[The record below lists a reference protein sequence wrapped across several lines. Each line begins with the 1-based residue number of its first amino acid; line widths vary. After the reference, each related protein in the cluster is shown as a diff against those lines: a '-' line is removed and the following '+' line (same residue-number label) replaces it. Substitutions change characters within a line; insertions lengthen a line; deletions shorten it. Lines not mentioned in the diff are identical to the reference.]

1 MVSAE
6 VSTGRPESFWPIL
19 AHRRQGT
26 EDFMSKLLATNEN
39 TIDRAL
45 RVVLGLGL
53 LAIAVIGPKT
63 PLGYLGVVPL
73 ATGLLGSCPL
83 YSLLGISTRRSRS

>member
-1 MVSAE
+1 M
-6 VSTGRPESFWPIL
+6 
-19 AHRRQGT
+19 
-26 EDFMSKLLATNEN
+26 EDFMSKLLATNEH

-53 LAIAVIGPKT
+53 LAIAVVGPKT

>member
-1 MVSAE
+1 
-6 VSTGRPESFWPIL
+6 
-19 AHRRQGT
+19 
-26 EDFMSKLLATNEN
+26 MSKLLATNES

-45 RVVLGLGL
+45 RVALGLGL
-53 LAIAVIGPKT
+53 LTIAVVGPKT

-83 YSLLGISTRRSRS
+83 YALLGISTRRNR

>member
-1 MVSAE
+1 ME
-6 VSTGRPESFWPIL
+6 ER
-19 AHRRQGT
+19 
-26 EDFMSKLLATNEN
+26 MSKLLATNEH

-45 RVVLGLGL
+45 RVVLGVGL
-53 LAIAVIGPKT
+53 LAVALVGPKT

-83 YSLLGISTRRSRS
+83 YSLLEISTRRSR

>member
-1 MVSAE
+1 
-6 VSTGRPESFWPIL
+6 
-19 AHRRQGT
+19 
-26 EDFMSKLLATNEN
+26 MSKLLATNEH

-53 LAIAVIGPKT
+53 LAIAVVGPKI

-83 YSLLGISTRRSRS
+83 YSLLGISTRRRR